1 MAKRARSR
9 PPKNAATP
17 RDGPR
22 TSPHQ
27 NIEWLIGDGGGAIH
41 VGRVGSIE
49 CVASAADNHLC
60 YAMLARRD
68 GETLLQLLHRL
79 DKSIAIAA
87 ETAETIDEI
96 NGP

>member
-1 MAKRARSR
+1 MAKHHRCDPTPSSRA
-9 PPKNAATP
+9 
-17 RDGPR
+17 
-22 TSPHQ
+22 SPLQ
-27 NIEWLIGDGGGAIH
+27 NIEWLIGDGRGAIH
-41 VGRVGSIE
+41 VGRVGPIE
-49 CVASAADNHLC
+49 CVASAADEDLC

-79 DKSIAIAA
+79 DQSIAIAS

>member
-1 MAKRARSR
+1 MAKPARRDSTPTGGSRA
-9 PPKNAATP
+9 
-17 RDGPR
+17 
-22 TSPHQ
+22 SPLLP

-41 VGRVGSIE
+41 VGRVGPIE
-49 CVASAADNHLC
+49 CVASAADDHIC

-79 DKSIAIAA
+79 DKSIEIAS
-87 ETAETIDEI
+87 ETSETIDEI